1 MMISMKTPTQIKITQ
16 QNYLREA
23 EDRAL
28 QSLIEQFN
36 SEIETLKNRPQ
47 NNTFTLILFVNR
59 PAGMTDITNIK
70 RRFLAYCIAAGWTV
84 KSLLVSADECE
95 FIVTVT
101 PTV

>member
-1 MMISMKTPTQIKITQ
+1 MLIITMKTPTQIKITQ

-36 SEIETLKNRPQ
+36 DQIETTKS
-47 NNTFTLILFVNR
+47 NNGMFTFTLFVNR
-59 PAGMTDITNIK
+59 PAGMTDITNIR

-84 KSLLVSADECE
+84 TSLLVSADECE